1 MEERWLQWF
10 IGLYKTQ
17 MLHQNFY
24 FGKNVFLSMKN
35 SKAAYSYFVM
45 HFPAASEGS
54 SGAYENLKLTA
65 LFCCCFSL
73 SQYKIM

>member
-1 MEERWLQWF
+1 MEERWLRWF

-24 FGKNVFLSMKN
+24 FGKNVFLPMKN
-35 SKAAYSYFVM
+35 SKAAYSYFAM

-54 SGAYENLKLTA
+54 SGPYQNLKLTA